1 MDRARAL
8 YLLSNGPESVAR
20 WNRWRLRGEA
30 TPNLSRASFVRCNQ
44 PDANLSEMALE
55 QANFTYADLT
65 GATFMGSDLTKA
77 RFCRAGLVD
86 TTFENCNLTE
96 AEFHYAD
103 LDGAVMTG
111 AQLLR
116 TNFTGA
122 NLCGADL
129 SRASLQDCS
138 FESVQCDA
146 RTKWP
151 EGFDPG
157 AFGLTPWPD

>member
-1 MDRARAL
+1 MDRTRAL
-8 YLLSNGPESVAR
+8 YLLSKGPESVAR

-77 RFCRAGLVD
+77 RFGRAVLVD
-86 TTFENCNLTE
+86 VTFENCNLTE

-103 LDGAVMTG
+103 LGGAVMAD

-122 NLCGADL
+122 YLCGADL
-129 SRASLQDCS
+129 SRASFQDCS
-138 FESVQCDA
+138 FKSVQYDA

-157 AFGLTPWPD
+157 ALGLTPWPD